1 MRAFHWL
8 VMMSLF
14 ASTTLW
20 AGLMPFRLAEGLA
33 VPVKEDSVTLY
44 EVVVHSDTTGNLVWN
59 FRLEASPV
67 ETIILWVGLPG
78 AGTIYFQGNEAIV
91 PASLTA
97 NAMLPKAAKKVPLT
111 LYQIEFPGDKIT
123 LISLR
128 TTTPSPWK
136 QTGGEQAGENE
147 SWTASVTL
155 SDLSSWAGVVDHV
168 EVAIDLPPRL
178 KEIWQSDP
186 GKLELAATP
195 PYSDV
200 RDGAIWWEYRSW
212 EPDKD
217 ISVQTS
223 AYRPIDKEFDLLDSP
238 AFMLPAEYL
247 GDKVA
252 YGDSVLNGYLW
263 MPQFKQLS
271 SSAERGVFAMTYL
284 WIRQSEI
291 LARHGF
297 EFTGEPEL
305 LSYFEKQSWYHA
317 NPRFKAEM
325 LSKIE
330 MQNYWKLINRRSELQ
345 PQYRQESRQ
354 DTR

>member
-1 MRAFHWL
+1 MRSSHWL
-8 VMMSLF
+8 VLMSSF

-20 AGLMPFRLAEGLA
+20 AGLIPFQLTEGLA

-44 EVVVHSDTTGNLVWN
+44 EVVVRSDSTGNLVWN

-67 ETIILWVGLPG
+67 ESIILWVGFPG
-78 AGTIYFQGNEAIV
+78 AGTVYSEGNEEMV
-91 PASLTA
+91 PASITA
-97 NAMLPKAAKKVPLT
+97 NAMLPKAAKKVPIT
-111 LYQIEFPGDKIT
+111 LYQIEFPGNKIT

-128 TTTPSPWK
+128 TTTTNPWK
-136 QTGGEQAGENE
+136 QTAGEQAGENE

-155 SDLSSWAGVVDHV
+155 SDLTGWAGLVDHV
-168 EVAIDLPPRL
+168 EISIDLPPRL
-178 KEIWQSDP
+178 RAIWQNDP
-186 GKLELAATP
+186 GKVELAATP
-195 PYSDV
+195 PYADV
-200 RDGAIWWEYRSW
+200 KEGAIWWEYRSW
-212 EPDKD
+212 DPDKD
-217 ISVQTS
+217 ISVHAS
-223 AYRPIDKEFDLLDSP
+223 AYRPIDKELDLLNPP
-238 AFMLPAEYL
+238 AFMLPVEYL

-263 MPQFKQLS
+263 MPQFKQIS

-284 WIRQSEI
+284 WLRQNEI

-305 LSYFEKQSWYHA
+305 QTYFEKQSWYHP
-317 NPRFKAEM
+317 NSRFKAEM

-345 PQYRQESRQ
+345 PQSRQENR
-354 DTR
+354 